1 MRRRSLFRPDDSSIG
16 ARPVTDGA
24 MHARRRSTLWWV
36 AGGVIALS
44 VLLLSAPVLRDRLRT
59 PPPRESDRYAIGR
72 AAFERGD
79 QDAAIEAFRA
89 SIADAP
95 RAPRAYRD
103 LVDAHVRRGDLAS
116 AESFLRDLADRDPR
130 SPSPRYALGKLAFA
144 RHDLATAQAEA
155 EAAVGLDPAHAYAR
169 LLLGLAHYT
178 AGRPERAEREW
189 RRARGFFAR
198 ARDRLGEALALNNL
212 AMLHLDLHDYA
223 RAEDEFERTLA
234 IHEELENLPGQT
246 LALMNLGLTR
256 IDRGDFEEAVSI
268 LRRGLPLARAQQ
280 DRAGEGRI
288 LEYLCDAIEK
298 TGEYGRA
305 LACADTLL
313 ALATGSGDR
322 LMETAGRLH
331 VATARADLGD
341 LLPALAAGTRALT
354 LAESLRHPRYH
365 AAALLVVAETELC
378 LGRRVEA
385 RARFLACDSVAREA
399 RVDAISAMAQ
409 MGLCLLARAE
419 GDTTE
424 ASARGEGALRLCAAI
439 GYVEGEG
446 QAAAALAGL
455 ARARGDLPRAL
466 ELSDRGVALSRRVG
480 RRIDEARALARRADV
495 LLARGDQRRAQ
506 RDAGDALRLARSTG
520 SLEAFAIASLAAGDA
535 AAATDAD
542 VALEHYEAGMRA
554 VESVQG
560 RLRLDEFKAG
570 YLDSRLEL
578 YRRAVALLVDL
589 GRPVDA
595 FRVSERSR
603 ARALRDL
610 LAGRPSGAG
619 ELAEAD
625 GRPLGVQG
633 KAAPAQAWA
642 ADELERIAARMGRS
656 SLLLEYFLTPGGSYC
671 FVLAA
676 GRVDVVKLPVT
687 DREIAGEVEA
697 LCRPWHAP
705 RSLGTISFDRAR
717 AARLRRSVLDPV
729 LAGRGEVSRL
739 YIVPDGALS
748 HLPFEMLPWDDDPF
762 RAETYLDDLMTVSYL
777 PSAGYL
783 AWESARWA
791 RGAERRRSDPGAPS
805 GYLPDGEGLLVM
817 APSSGLRHA
826 ADEAERIGAL
836 FAGSVV
842 LRGPDA
848 SEAAFRELAPR
859 FRRLHVSTHGIVDP
873 ASPWHAGLMLSRGGP
888 DDGCLHASEVL
899 SVELDCD
906 LATLS
911 ACETGLG
918 RLYAGEGWLGLSR
931 AFLCAG
937 AQRVVVSLWPVHDAS
952 TALLMERFYHEIAQG
967 ADPAEALRS
976 SRRGLRQVVAEAA
989 PGIHVSYAHP
999 FFWAPFVLIG
1009 ESRRE
1014 REPAAAT
1021 RSS

>member
-24 MHARRRSTLWWV
+24 RHVRRPSTWRRV
-36 AGGVIALS
+36 AGLAIALS
-44 VLLLSAPVLRDRLRT
+44 VLVPLAPALRDRLRP
-59 PPPRESDRYAIGR
+59 PPPRESDRYLIGR

-79 QDAAIEAFRA
+79 HEAAIEAFRA

-130 SPSPRYALGKLAFA
+130 NPSPRYALGKLAFA

-169 LLLGLAHYT
+169 LLLGLTHYT

-256 IDRGDFEEAVSI
+256 IDRGAFEEAISI

-280 DRAGEGRI
+280 DRPGEGRI

-305 LACADTLL
+305 LECADTLL
-313 ALATGSGDR
+313 CLATASGDR

-354 LAESLRHPRYH
+354 LAESLRHPRYLS
-365 AAALLVVAETELC
+365 AALLLVAETELC
-378 LGRRVEA
+378 LGRRAEA
-385 RARFLACDSVAREA
+385 RARFLACDSVARAA
-399 RVDAISAMAQ
+399 RVEATSAMAQ

-424 ASARGEGALRLCAAI
+424 AFARGERALRLCAAI

-455 ARARGDLPRAL
+455 ARARGDFPRAL

-495 LLARGDQRRAQ
+495 LLARGDRRRAQ
-506 RDAGDALRLARSTG
+506 QDAGDALRLARSTG
-520 SLEAFAIASLAAGDA
+520 SLEAFAIASLASGDA
-535 AAATDAD
+535 AGATDAE

-589 GRPVDA
+589 DRPVDA
-595 FRVSERSR
+595 FQVSERCR

-610 LAGRPSGAG
+610 LAGRQPRAG
-619 ELAEAD
+619 DFAEAD
-625 GRPLGVQG
+625 GRHLGAQG
-633 KAAPAQAWA
+633 TATPAQAWA
-642 ADELERIAARMGRS
+642 ADELERVSARMGRD
-656 SLLLEYFLTPGGSYC
+656 SLLLEYFLAPWGSYS
-671 FVLAA
+671 FVLDA
-676 GRVDVVKLPVT
+676 GGVDVVKLPVT
-687 DREIAGEVEA
+687 DREVAGVVAA

-717 AARLRRSVLDPV
+717 ASRLRRALLDPV

-748 HLPFEMLPWDDDPF
+748 HLPFEMLPWDDGPL
-762 RAETYLDDLMTVSYL
+762 RAETFLDDLMTVSYL

-783 AWESARWA
+783 AWEPTRRARD
-791 RGAERRRSDPGAPS
+791 AERRRDPSAPS
-805 GYLPDGEGLLVM
+805 GHRQDGEGLLVM

-826 ADEAERIGAL
+826 ADEAGRIGAL

-842 LRGPDA
+842 LCGPEA

-873 ASPWHAGLMLSRGGP
+873 ASPWHAGLMLSRSGP
-888 DDGCLHASEVL
+888 DDGCLHAAEVL
-899 SVELDCD
+899 SLELDCD

-937 AQRVVVSLWPVHDAS
+937 AQSVVVSLWPVHDAS
-952 TALLMERFYHEIAQG
+952 TALLMERFYQEIARG

-976 SRRGLRQVVAEAA
+976 ARRGLRLVAAEAA
-989 PGIHVSYAHP
+989 PGIRVSYAHP

-1014 REPAAAT
+1014 REPAAVT